1 MIGIGE
7 VIEFCRD
14 ELSIMD
20 EVIVEVYLKDL
31 TKDNVHGWCV
41 DSSEFPGFGDNEYEI
56 EIEETLNDDDML
68 VTLCHEMVH
77 IKQYSEGNPSNERE
91 AEELE
96 TVLAEKYK
104 SI

>member
-1 MIGIGE
+1 MIDIGD
-7 VIEFCRD
+7 VVEFCRD
-14 ELSIMD
+14 ELCILG
-20 EVIVEVYLKDL
+20 EVVTKVYLKDL
-31 TKDNVHGWCV
+31 TKDNVHGWCT
-41 DSSEFPGFGDNEYEI
+41 DSSGMGDFNEYEYDI
-56 EIEETLNDDDML
+56 EIEKTLNDEEML

-77 IKQYSEGNPSNERE
+77 VRQYSQGDAVNERE

>member
-77 IKQYSEGNPSNERE
+77 IKQYSEGTPSNERE

>member
-77 IKQYSEGNPSNERE
+77 IRQYSEGNPSNDRE

>member
-56 EIEETLNDDDML
+56 EIEETLDDDDML

-77 IKQYSEGNPSNERE
+77 IRQYSEGNPSNERE

-104 SI
+104 LI

>member
-1 MIGIGE
+1 MIDIGN
-7 VIEFCRD
+7 VVEFCRD

-20 EVIVEVYLKDL
+20 KVAISVFLKDL
-31 TKDNVHGWCV
+31 TEDNAHGWCI
-41 DSSEFPGFGDNEYEI
+41 DSSDFPGFDENSYEI

-77 IKQYSEGNPSNERE
+77 IRQYSEGDPSNERE

>member
-56 EIEETLNDDDML
+56 EIEETLDDDDML

-77 IKQYSEGNPSNERE
+77 IRQYSEGNPSNERE

>member
-77 IKQYSEGNPSNERE
+77 IRQYSEGNPSNERE

>member
-77 IKQYSEGNPSNERE
+77 IRQYSEGDPSNERE